1 MVQFKRRTIFSIKS
15 SQSLNIPSK
24 HFPARKENMMWKL
37 QNISKKLSLFK
48 KTTFITKLSSLLWY
62 LKNQRHLCSHH
73 FNCFNSTVQ
82 LIYLGQEPIFYV
94 PRPKYIIH
102 IHASNI
108 NHYDVID
115 RALCI
120 LSHKVIKDNFYSWTM
135 EAGHSCHHE

>member
-1 MVQFKRRTIFSIKS
+1 
-15 SQSLNIPSK
+15 L
-24 HFPARKENMMWKL
+24 
-37 QNISKKLSLFK
+37 K
-48 KTTFITKLSSLLWY
+48 KTTFITKHSSLLWY

-82 LIYLGQEPIFYV
+82 LIYLGREPIFYV

-120 LSHKVIKDNFYSWTM
+120 LSHKVIKDVLSNNLLQLLLLDNGGRTFMSPWITLVFSENVNM
-135 EAGHSCHHE
+135 K